1 MDRKFVASMIVA
13 SLASG
18 SALAQSG
25 LTLYGNID
33 ASVVSATGIGPG
45 IDRRWSFGE
54 GNWAPSVWGLKGSE
68 DLGGGMKAHF
78 RLEGGFNAGNGA
90 IANGGTSGV
99 FSRMANV
106 GLSGGFGSVT
116 AGLNL
121 SPFIAAYTSTLGLA
135 GNNFYVPALL
145 MHRDAGSIPN
155 TADPANPFRLFNGG
169 TDADVVGG
177 STGGFFVPNSVT
189 YSLPSELLAGVTG
202 SVMYAPG
209 GVAGSASRNRFV
221 SANAGYAFGD
231 LNVVVAGSDRDQ
243 QYRQW
248 LVGASVPVGPVK
260 VAANY
265 VRFNPEA
272 GGSSNT
278 WVLGAQM
285 KMMPN
290 ASVGVNYAR
299 NDSAG
304 TPEIYNLSA
313 MYSLS
318 KTTNLYAAI
327 NRATNGVPSSYSAL
341 VDSSTMGAGVQQAGS
356 STAFMVGV
364 QKGF

>member
-1 MDRKFVASMIVA
+1 MDRKLVASMIVA
-13 SLASG
+13 LLASG

-45 IDRRWSFGE
+45 SERRWSFGE

-68 DLGGGMKAHF
+68 DLGGGMKAHL
-78 RLEGGFNAGNGA
+78 RLEGGFSSGNGA
-90 IANGGTSGV
+90 IANGGTTGV

-145 MHRDAGSIPN
+145 MHRDAGTLTNS
-155 TADPANPFRLFNGG
+155 AGDPVNLFDGG
-169 TDADVVGG
+169 TDADPLGG
-177 STGGFFVPNSVT
+177 STGGFFVPNSIT
-189 YSLPSELLAGVTG
+189 YSLPSEFLAGVTG

-209 GVAGSASRNRFV
+209 GVAGSTGRNRFV

-231 LNVVVAGSDRDQ
+231 LNVMIAGSDRDQ

-265 VRFNPEA
+265 VRFSPET
-272 GGSSNT
+272 GSSSNT

-313 MYSLS
+313 MYSMS

-327 NRATNGVPSSYSAL
+327 NRAGNGVPSSYSAL
-341 VDSSTMGAGVQQAGS
+341 VDAPTVTGIQQTGS
-356 STAFMVGV
+356 STAVIVGI

>member
-1 MDRKFVASMIVA
+1 MDRKLVAPAIVA
-13 SLASG
+13 LLASG
-18 SALAQSG
+18 SALAQTG

-33 ASVVSATGIGPG
+33 ASVVSASNIGPDN
-45 IDRRWSFGE
+45 DRRWSFGE

-68 DLGGGMKAHF
+68 DLGGGMQAHF
-78 RLEGGFNAGNGA
+78 RLEGGFNSGNGG
-90 IANGGTSGV
+90 IANGGTTGI

-106 GLSGGFGSVT
+106 GLSGPFGSVT

-145 MHRDAGSIPN
+145 MHRDAG
-155 TADPANPFRLFNGG
+155 TLTNPVGDTVNLYNGG
-169 TDADVVGG
+169 TDADPLGG
-177 STGGFFVPNSVT
+177 STGGFFIPNSIT
-189 YSLPSELLAGVTG
+189 YSIPSEWLAGVTG
-202 SVMYAPG
+202 SFMYAPG
-209 GVAGSASRNRFV
+209 GVAGSSSRNRFM

-231 LNVVVAGSDRDQ
+231 LNVVIAASDRDL
-243 QYRQW
+243 QYKQW

-260 VAANY
+260 LAANY
-265 VRFNPEA
+265 VRFNPDS

-278 WVLGAQM
+278 WVVGAQM

-290 ASVGVNYAR
+290 ASVGVNYAH

-304 TPEIYNLSA
+304 TPKIYNLSA

-327 NRATNGVPSSYSAL
+327 NRATEGVPSSYSAL
-341 VDSSTMGAGVQQAGS
+341 VDASTTSGIEQTGA
-356 STAFMVGV
+356 STAVIVGI